1 MSAVHEDVSAL
12 APAFVLGALD
22 AEERRT
28 FEAHLAECPLC
39 QAEVRSLMPIVDV
52 LARAVPQVAPS
63 LALRRRVVDAVAA
76 QAAVVGTTAARQDAV
91 ATSRRAGMRP
101 SAIFTWLPLAALLA
115 LSIGLG
121 AYVTTLRARIS
132 DLEVR
137 LDEAAA
143 QLAAATT
150 ATTEVRRVAFQAQSI
165 GSVLAAPDLV
175 RIDLAGQTPAPQ
187 ASARALWSRT
197 RGMVFTFSNLPKL
210 PDGRVYQVWV
220 VTADAPISAGL
231 LALDDAGRGVGVFE
245 TPPDVAPI
253 AVAVTDEPAGGVP
266 QPSGSFQLLGKPIAG

>member
-1 MSAVHEDVSAL
+1 MSAVHEEMTAL

-22 AEERRT
+22 PEERRK
-28 FEAHLAECPLC
+28 FDAHLAECPLC
-39 QAEVRSLMPIVDV
+39 EAEVRSLMPVVEALGRD
-52 LARAVPQVAPS
+52 VPQVAPS
-63 LALRRRVVDAVAA
+63 LALRRRVVDAVARHA
-76 QAAVVGTTAARQDAV
+76 GGTAHPVSAAHLASPRQRAV
-91 ATSRRAGMRP
+91 PA
-101 SAIFTWLPLAALLA
+101 WLPLVALLA

-121 AYVTTLRARIS
+121 AYVATLRGRIA

-137 LDEAAA
+137 LDDAAA

-150 ATTEVRRVAFQAQSI
+150 ATSEARRVAFQAQSI

-197 RGMVFTFSNLPKL
+197 RGMVFTFNNLPKL
-210 PDGRVYQVWV
+210 PDGRVYQLWV
-220 VTADAPISAGL
+220 VTPDRRISAGL
-231 LALDDAGRGVGVFE
+231 LTVDDTGRGVGLFE
-245 TPPDVAPI
+245 TPPDIAPI

-266 QPSGSFQLLGKPIAG
+266 QPSGSFQLLGKPITG

>member
-1 MSAVHEDVSAL
+1 MSAVHEEMTAL
-12 APAFVLGALD
+12 APAFALGALD
-22 AEERRT
+22 AEERRA

-39 QAEVRSLMPIVDV
+39 ESEVRSLMPVLDA
-52 LARAVPQVAPS
+52 LARAVPQVTPS
-63 LALRRRVVDAVAA
+63 LALRGRVVDAVAA
-76 QAAVVGTTAARQDAV
+76 QAIVEAAAARRNAV
-91 ATSRRAGMRP
+91 TASHRTETRPRAIP
-101 SAIFTWLPLAALLA
+101 TWLPLAALLV

-137 LDEAAA
+137 LDETAA

-150 ATTEVRRVAFQAQSI
+150 STTEARRVAFQAQSI

-175 RIDLAGQTPAPQ
+175 RIDLAGQTAAPQ

-210 PDGRVYQVWV
+210 PDGRVYQLWV

-231 LALDDAGRGVGVFE
+231 LTLDDAGRGVGIFE

-253 AVAVTDEPAGGVP
+253 AVAVTDEPAGGKP
-266 QPSGSFQLLGKPIAG
+266 TPSGSMQLLGKPIAG

>member
-1 MSAVHEDVSAL
+1 MSAVHEEMTAL

-22 AEERRT
+22 AEEKRL
-28 FEAHLAECPLC
+28 FELHLAECPLC
-39 QAEVRSLMPIVDV
+39 ESEVRSLMPVVDA
-52 LARAVPQVAPS
+52 LARSVPQVAPS
-63 LALRRRVVDAVAA
+63 LALRRRVVDAVARH
-76 QAAVVGTTAARQDAV
+76 AAGAEYPVSPSHRVPP
-91 ATSRRAGMRP
+91 RP
-101 SAIFTWLPLAALLA
+101 SAIATWLPLAALLL

-143 QLAAATT
+143 QLAAATS
-150 ATTEVRRVAFQAQSI
+150 ATTEARRVAFQAQSI

-197 RGMVFTFSNLPKL
+197 RGMVFTFNNLPKL
-210 PDGRVYQVWV
+210 PDGRVYQLWV
-220 VTADAPISAGL
+220 VIADRPPISAGL
-231 LALDDAGRGVGVFE
+231 LTLDDAGRGVGLFE
-245 TPPDVAPI
+245 TPQDIAPV
-253 AVAVTDEPAGGVP
+253 AVAVTDEPAGGRP
-266 QPSGSFQLLGKPIAG
+266 EPSGSYQLLGKPIAG